1 MSKPEGFDA
10 EISRR
15 KLLQAATVLAVV
27 PATLGAGV
35 AIAQQAP
42 PPSPAPTTP
51 PPPTSPT
58 TPTTTPTMPT
68 TPGAPVRNTQLF
80 WTTEIDSGR
89 VMGVAQGPVIQFKG
103 IPYGAS
109 TGGDNRYLPP
119 RSPARWSGVRECFAH
134 GQIAPQTLSS
144 LQSEYGRLINWD
156 QHPGGMGEDC
166 LVLNVW
172 TPSLDRNAKKA
183 VLVSFHGGG
192 FTSGSGNT
200 LGFDGA
206 MMALTHDVVVVTINH
221 RLSAFGYLNLIDL
234 GAPDEFQYAGV
245 AGIMDMTASLE
256 WVRDN
261 IEGFGGNPGQVMIF
275 GQSGGGAK
283 TSIML
288 ANPAAEGL
296 FHRAAIQ
303 SGSALRIAEPATA
316 AQNAELLLAALDVPL
331 DDIARIQR
339 RSWQEILQAM
349 STLTPATPPAPG
361 APAATVQFSP
371 VMDGEYLPHHPF
383 DPTGPLESL
392 NVPVIISSTLHDS
405 ALSLT
410 NFNLDDAGLRAAVA
424 LRFGEANADAIIAAQ
439 KAARPQDSNYLI
451 QASAFTDASRG
462 RATLVQAERKAA
474 LNGAPVWVY
483 EWDWISNMADS
494 KFGAVHG
501 IDVSPCFNN
510 WRDAMMSTGAAAGK
524 EICNKFA
531 AAWAA
536 FAKTGNPN
544 TPEIPEWP
552 AFNATDR
559 AIMVWDTE
567 TRVVNDHR
575 GDLIRMLPPPMP
587 VAPPAPAPTP
597 ATTPTPTPTTMP
609 T

>member
-1 MSKPEGFDA
+1 MSKPEGFDG

-27 PATLGAGV
+27 PATLSARA

-42 PPSPAPTTP
+42 PPPSTAPTTP
-51 PPPTSPT
+51 PPTTVPT
-58 TPTTTPTMPT
+58 TPPMT
-68 TPGAPVRNTQLF
+68 GAPVRNTQLF

-109 TGGDNRYLPP
+109 TGGRNRYLPP
-119 RSPARWSGVRECFAH
+119 EAPEAWSGVRECFNY
-134 GQIAPQTLSS
+134 GQIAPQVLGS

-172 TPSLDRNAKKA
+172 TTSLDRSAKKA

-206 MMALTHDVVVVTINH
+206 MMALTQDVVVVTINH

-234 GAPDEFQYAGV
+234 GAPEEFRYAGV
-245 AGIMDMTASLE
+245 AGIMDLAASLE
-256 WVRDN
+256 WVRAN
-261 IEGFGGNPGQVMIF
+261 IESFGGDPGRVMIF

-296 FHRAAIQ
+296 FHRAAVQ

-316 AQNAELLLAALDVPL
+316 AQNAELLLNALDVPL
-331 DDIARIQR
+331 DNIARIQR
-339 RSWQEILQAM
+339 KSWQEILQAM
-349 STLTPATPPAPG
+349 STLSTPTPG
-361 APAATVQFSP
+361 ALMPVMAVQFSP
-371 VMDGEYLPHHPF
+371 VMDGDYLPHHPF

-410 NFNLDDAGLRAAVA
+410 NFELDDAGLRAAIA
-424 LRFGEANADAIIAAQ
+424 TRFGEANADAIIAAQ

-451 QASAFTDASRG
+451 QAAAFTDASRA
-462 RATLVQAERKAA
+462 RATMVQAERKAA
-474 LNGAPVWVY
+474 LGGAPVWVY

-501 IDVSPCFNN
+501 IDVSPTFNN

-524 EICNKFA
+524 AICNQFA

-536 FAKTGNPN
+536 FAKTGDPN
-544 TPEIPEWP
+544 TPEIPQWP

-587 VAPPAPAPTP
+587 AAPPAAPPPPPTT
-597 ATTPTPTPTTMP
+597 TTPT
-609 T
+609 